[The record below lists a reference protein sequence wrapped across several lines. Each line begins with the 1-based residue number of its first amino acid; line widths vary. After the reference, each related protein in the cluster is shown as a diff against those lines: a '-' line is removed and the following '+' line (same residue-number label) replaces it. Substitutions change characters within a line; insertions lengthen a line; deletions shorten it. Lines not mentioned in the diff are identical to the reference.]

1 MGIQGFGGEI
11 WGKELG
17 GACIEYDDWRGVYM
31 VLMGNCG
38 GQRPLGRPDV
48 DGMIILMWTFR
59 KKGVGVWTVTSQ
71 NRIGKGGG
79 H

>member
-1 MGIQGFGGEI
+1 MGIQDFGGEI
-11 WGKELG
+11 WRKELG
-17 GACIEYDDWRGVYM
+17 GACIEYDDWRGVYR
-31 VLMGNCG
+31 VLVGKCG
-38 GQRPLGRPDV
+38 EQRPLGRPDV